1 VNDPVDFLAA
11 ARAVVAYLQT
21 PGAVALVSICLFAW
35 ALSRVVEA
43 ATDPKRK
50 EGDRG
55 R

>member
-1 VNDPVDFLAA
+1 MNDPIDFLAL
-11 ARAVVAYLQT
+11 ARGVVTYLQT
-21 PGAVALVSICLFAW
+21 PGAVALISICLFAW